1 MQIVLQVLLL
11 ALISM
16 GAVAAELTF
25 KGVKPAVII
34 DVRTAEEFA
43 AGHLEGAL
51 NIPYEQIGKGIHSI
65 KSVSKNS
72 PILIYCRSGRRSAIA
87 VKSLEQIGFQRVYD
101 GGGMTDLQSKLQ
113 ACSAKTC

>member
-11 ALISM
+11 VWISM
-16 GAVAAELTF
+16 GAMAADFTF

-43 AGHLEGAL
+43 AGHLEGAV

-65 KSVSKNS
+65 KLANKNS
-72 PILIYCRSGRRSAIA
+72 PILLYCRSGRRSAIA

-113 ACSAKTC
+113 RCTVKTC

>member
-1 MQIVLQVLLL
+1 MQIVLQVFLL

-16 GAVAAELTF
+16 GAVAADFTVN
-25 KGVKPAVII
+25 GVKPAVII

-43 AGHLEGAL
+43 TGHLEGAV
-51 NIPYEQIGKGIHSI
+51 NIPFDQIGKGIYAI
-65 KSVSKNS
+65 KSASKNS

-113 ACSAKTC
+113 PCATKTC